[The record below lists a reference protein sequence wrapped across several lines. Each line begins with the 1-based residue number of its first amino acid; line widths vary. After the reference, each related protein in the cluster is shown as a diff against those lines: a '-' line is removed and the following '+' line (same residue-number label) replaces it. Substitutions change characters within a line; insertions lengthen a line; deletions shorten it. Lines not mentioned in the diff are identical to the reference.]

1 MVKTRESQQLLS
13 SAEEKALTE
22 RVHQNLIILQYGI

>member
-1 MVKTRESQQLLS
+1 MIKTRESQQLLS

-22 RVHQNLIILQYGI
+22 RIHQLIILQYGI